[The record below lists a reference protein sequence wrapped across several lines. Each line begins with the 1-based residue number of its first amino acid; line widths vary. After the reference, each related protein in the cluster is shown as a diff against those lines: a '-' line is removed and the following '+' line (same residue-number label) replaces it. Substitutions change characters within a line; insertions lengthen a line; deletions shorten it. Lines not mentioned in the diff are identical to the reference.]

1 MRSLLS
7 VSVLCLVAGTSVA
20 SAQEH
25 IPTDAQRDG
34 LIGPVK
40 SVSTSILSWGV
51 QWRQPGGPT
60 LKEPI
65 WCRDCEYAPD
75 GFRTKEGQVVEGVF
89 HGTRLRFVRDT
100 NGQVTERFVFD
111 ASTGQLYRHDIVGP
125 FGSTERVSY
134 SAGKITMRQT
144 FTYDE
149 YGQVR
154 DMVSFDG
161 AGKLEA
167 HMLTLRDK
175 AGEIVERSVSRK
187 DGELDWQQTYDP
199 ETQVERFT
207 SFDQLGK
214 VNLAWTVFR
223 GNLISFWEPSD
234 SRMQPGDNFNEHLD
248 DDDVDNYACQ
258 NDGRCQVSHIRY
270 EYLDAEKH
278 ILRSAEWR
286 GSNGQLGFA
295 AYYKY
300 QIDSSGN
307 WTYREVWEWTPEL
320 GERTLSE
327 TDLRAITYW
336 QK

>member
-1 MRSLLS
+1 
-7 VSVLCLVAGTSVA
+7 
-20 SAQEH
+20 
-25 IPTDAQRDG
+25 
-34 LIGPVK
+34 
-40 SVSTSILSWGV
+40 
-51 QWRQPGGPT
+51 
-60 LKEPI
+60 
-65 WCRDCEYAPD
+65 
-75 GFRTKEGQVVEGVF
+75 
-89 HGTRLRFVRDT
+89 
-100 NGQVTERFVFD
+100 
-111 ASTGQLYRHDIVGP
+111 
-125 FGSTERVSY
+125 
-134 SAGKITMRQT
+134 MRQT

-223 GNLISFWEPSD
+223 GNLISFWDPSD
-234 SRMQPGDNFNEHLD
+234 SRMQPGDNFNEHVD

-270 EYLDAEKH
+270 EYLDTEKH

-295 AYYKY
+295 VYYKY

-307 WTYREVWEWTPEL
+307 WTYREVWVWTPEL
-320 GERTLSE
+320 GEQTLSE
-327 TDLRAITYW
+327 TDLRAIKYW

>member
-1 MRSLLS
+1 
-7 VSVLCLVAGTSVA
+7 
-20 SAQEH
+20 
-25 IPTDAQRDG
+25 
-34 LIGPVK
+34 
-40 SVSTSILSWGV
+40 
-51 QWRQPGGPT
+51 
-60 LKEPI
+60 
-65 WCRDCEYAPD
+65 
-75 GFRTKEGQVVEGVF
+75 
-89 HGTRLRFVRDT
+89 
-100 NGQVTERFVFD
+100 
-111 ASTGQLYRHDIVGP
+111 
-125 FGSTERVSY
+125 
-134 SAGKITMRQT
+134 MRQT

-167 HMLTLRDK
+167 HILTLRDK

-234 SRMQPGDNFNEHLD
+234 SRMQRGDNFNEHVG

-258 NDGRCQVSHIRY
+258 NDGRCQVSHIHY

-286 GSNGQLGFA
+286 GSDGQLGFA
-295 AYYKY
+295 TYYKY

-307 WTYREVWEWTPEL
+307 WTYREVWVWTPEL
-320 GERTLSE
+320 GEQTLSE
-327 TDLRAITYW
+327 TDLRAIKYW